1 MISINTGQYRWHE
14 FPDLSALH
22 EAALGAI
29 LDSAALAIQE
39 RGRFNLVLAGG
50 ETPRGVY
57 NRLKSVPTDWSA
69 WHIYFGDERC
79 MPPTEFE
86 WNFRMAGEA
95 WLDHVAIPPNQ
106 IHAIP
111 GGIRADKAA
120 DEYAQTLRGVGMF
133 DLTLLGIGEDGHT
146 ASLFPGNDWGIA
158 PDSPDTLAVFNS
170 PKRPPQRVSLSAA
183 RLNRSRQIIF
193 LVAGAS
199 KHKAVAKWRAGENIP
214 ARAIMCE
221 TGVDVLTESALL
233 LPKHSE

>member
-1 MISINTGQYRWHE
+1 MIPIITDKHRWHE
-14 FPDLSALH
+14 FADLSALQ

-29 LDSAALAIQE
+29 LDSAAMAIQE

-57 NRLKSVPTDWSA
+57 SRLRSVPTDWSA

-79 MPPTEFE
+79 MPPTESE

-95 WLDHVAIPPNQ
+95 WLDHVAISPNQ

-120 DEYAQTLRGVGMF
+120 DAYAQTLRGIGMF
-133 DLTLLGIGEDGHT
+133 DLTLLGLGEDGHT
-146 ASLFPGNDWGIA
+146 ASLFPGNDWGTT

-183 RLNRSRQIIF
+183 RLSRSRQIIF

-199 KHKAVAKWRAGENIP
+199 KHKAVARWRAGGNIP

-221 TGVDVLTESALL
+221 TGVDVLVESALL
-233 LPKHSE
+233 LPLHSD

>member
-1 MISINTGQYRWHE
+1 MISINTDQYRWHE
-14 FPDLSALH
+14 FPDLSALQ

-39 RGRFNLVLAGG
+39 RRRFNLVLSGG

-57 NRLKSVPTDWSA
+57 NRLRSVPTDWSA

-146 ASLFPGNDWGIA
+146 ASLFPGNDWGMA

-199 KHKAVAKWRAGENIP
+199 KHKAVARWRAGENIP

-221 TGVDVLTESALL
+221 TGVDVLLESALL
-233 LPKHSE
+233 LPLRTE